1 MAFVSG
7 APVLAHSTATPLAV
21 SSFTNSSRKVTV
33 APTRSA
39 NLRMGLDEKNKNIPQ
54 GFTAFSEQ
62 LNGRAAMMGFIL
74 ALATEALTGKG
85 IIGQIAS
92 IGEVINAAKAGF

>member
-7 APVLAHSTATPLAV
+7 APVLARSTVTPLAV
-21 SSFTNSSRKVTV
+21 SSFTSSSRKVTI

-39 NLRMGLDEKNKNIPQ
+39 TLRMSANDENKKIPQ
-54 GFTAFSEQ
+54 GFTSFSEQ

-74 ALATEALTGKG
+74 ALTTEALTGKG